1 MKALSGKV
9 ALVFG
14 AASGIGL
21 AVVRRFAS
29 EGALVVASGV
39 PVPELDADLRALGA
53 TAMTCDVTRD
63 EQVQA
68 AVADALSCHGHI
80 DVLVNAAGVIASDD
94 AAGIVDA
101 VWSRQHEVNLAGTM
115 RTMRA
120 VLPHM
125 LARGAGSIV
134 NIASVAAF
142 NAGAGSASYAASK
155 AGVVALTRSAAQ
167 AYGPC
172 GVRVNALCPGWVD
185 TPMAAKEMLDM
196 ARDLGITEPQARE
209 RTVARIALARMARPQ
224 EMAAV
229 CLFLASD
236 ESSFITGA
244 ALVADGG
251 ARVPAAARAV

>member
-1 MKALSGKV
+1 MTAALSGKV
-9 ALVFG
+9 ALVCG
-14 AASGIGL
+14 ASSGIGA
-21 AVVRRFAS
+21 AVVRRFTQ
-29 EGALVVASGV
+29 EGAAVLACGV
-39 PVPELDADLRALGA
+39 PLPPFPDALV
-53 TAMTCDVTRD
+53 CDVTD
-63 EQVQA
+63 DAQVRATVA
-68 AVADALSCHGHI
+68 AAIDRHGRI
-80 DVLVNAAGVIASDD
+80 DILVNAAGVIVNDD
-94 AAGIVDA
+94 AAQIDDA
-101 VWSRQHEVNLAGTM
+101 VWSRQHEINLAGTM

-125 LARGAGSIV
+125 LARGAGAVV

-167 AYGPC
+167 AYGTQ

-185 TPMAAKEMLDM
+185 TPMAAKEMQDL
-196 ARDLGITEPQARE
+196 AREAGITEAQARE
-209 RTVARIALARMARPQ
+209 RTVARIALGRMARPE

-236 ESSFITGA
+236 ESAFITGA

-251 ARVPAAARAV
+251 ARVPAAARGI